1 MRGLQSA
8 AALVRLYLLP
18 ERVLSELLAAV
29 AAQTDLAPLLPLL
42 AVQVAQSVLP
52 WLPFRLLLAERSDQM
67 RTDGFCHHLIL

>member
-1 MRGLQSA
+1 MRLS
-8 AALVRLYLLP
+8 LLP

-52 WLPFRLLLAERSDQM
+52 WLPFRLLL
-67 RTDGFCHHLIL
+67 